1 MTAGRKTGGR
11 IAGTPNKATLQG
23 REAIKQFVDGNA
35 HRLVGWLE
43 KIAEENPKAAFDCF
57 MSVCEFHLPK
67 MSRQEIT
74 GGAHHQIN
82 VITGVDSP
90 LSLSKELAPRLNLL
104 KISSRLRGTPQFW
117 LGRDI
122 SPLYLFFSISKRHY
136 ATGKSH
142 VFAVIAFHKPS
153 NSHT

>member
-90 LSLSKELAPRLNLL
+90 PVIIK
-104 KISSRLRGTPQFW
+104 GTCAEAK
-117 LGRDI
+117 LI
-122 SPLYLFFSISKRHY
+122 E
-136 ATGKSH
+136 
-142 VFAVIAFHKPS
+142 
-153 NSHT
+153 N